1 MTGRSSMVLCVVAM
15 CLIPSRAALSQASSS
30 SSHAA
35 PQRLATVSGLA
46 APEAVSYDAALG
58 VYFVSNINGQ
68 IGAKDGNGF
77 ITRIRSDGQLDS
89 LHFIQGGR
97 DGVTLNG
104 PMGSRIKG
112 DTLWVLDIDVLR
124 AFDARTG
131 KALVTIGFAPLH
143 PLLLNDLAIGPHDD
157 FYITDTGVRPDSAGE
172 LQHTGPDRIYHVGR
186 DRKPTIALESAA
198 LTAPDGIDWDPSHSR
213 LLLAPIGGTAIQ
225 SWVPGASAPV
235 IVAPGKGRFD
245 GIEVERD
252 GTVLITS
259 WADSSVE
266 SVEGDKLVR
275 RIGGFGSP
283 ADVTYDAARHRVG
296 VVLLQQNRFELW
308 TLP

>member
-1 MTGRSSMVLCVVAM
+1 MTGRSSLVM
-15 CLIPSRAALSQASSS
+15 CSIAVCLTANRAAQSQASPSS
-30 SSHAA
+30 GHPA

-46 APEAVSYDAALG
+46 APEAVTYDAALG
-58 VYFVSNINGQ
+58 MYFVSNINGEVA
-68 IGAKDGNGF
+68 AKDTNGF

-97 DGVTLNG
+97 DGVILNS

-131 KALVTIGFAPLH
+131 KALGTIDLAPVH
-143 PLLLNDLAIGPHDD
+143 PLLLNDVAIGPHDD
-157 FYITDTGVRPDSAGE
+157 FYITDTGVRPDSTGD
-172 LQHTGPDRIYHVGR
+172 LKHTGPDRIYHIGR

-198 LTAPDGIDWDPSHSR
+198 LTTPDGIDWDPAHNR

-225 SWVPGASAPV
+225 SWSPGASAPA
-235 IVAPGKGRFD
+235 IVVSGRGRFD

-252 GTVLITS
+252 GMVLITS

-266 SVEGDKLVR
+266 SLEGGKLVR
-275 RIGGFGSP
+275 RISGFGSP
-283 ADVTYDAARHRVG
+283 ADVTYDAAHHRVG
-296 VVLLQQNRFELW
+296 VVLLQENRFELW

>member
-1 MTGRSSMVLCVVAM
+1 MIGRSPLVLCVVAM
-15 CLIPSRAALSQASSS
+15 SLIPSRGALSQGSSP

-35 PQRLATVSGLA
+35 PKRLATVSGLA
-46 APEAVSYDAALG
+46 APEAVVYDAALDM
-58 VYFVSNINGQ
+58 YFVSSVNGDV
-68 IGAKDGNGF
+68 GASDGNGF
-77 ITRIRSDGQLDS
+77 ITRIRGNGQLDS

-97 DGVTLNG
+97 GGVTLNS

-131 KALVTIGFAPLH
+131 KALMTIDLAPVH
-143 PLLLNDLAIGPHDD
+143 PLLLNDVAIGPNDD

-198 LTAPDGIDWDPSHSR
+198 LTTPDGIDWDAAHGR

-225 SWVPGASAPV
+225 SWTPGASAPA
-235 IVAPGKGRFD
+235 IVAPGRGRFD

-252 GTVLITS
+252 GMVLITS

-266 SVEGDKLVR
+266 SVEGGKLVR

-296 VVLLQQNRFELW
+296 VVLLQDDRFELW

>member
-1 MTGRSSMVLCVVAM
+1 MAGRSVLVLCSVAL
-15 CLIPSRAALSQASSS
+15 CVPASRAALSQASPSS
-30 SSHAA
+30 GHGA
-35 PQRLATVSGLA
+35 PQRLATVPGLG
-46 APEAVSYDAALG
+46 APEAVTYDAALG
-58 VYFVSNINGQ
+58 MYFVSNINGEVA
-68 IGAKDGNGF
+68 AKDTNGF

-97 DGVTLNG
+97 DGVTLNS

-112 DTLWVLDIDVLR
+112 DTLWVVDIDVLR

-131 KALVTIGFAPLH
+131 KALGTIDLAPVH
-143 PLLLNDLAIGPHDD
+143 PLLLNDVAIGPRDD
-157 FYITDTGVRPDSAGE
+157 FYITDTGVRPDSTGD
-172 LQHTGPDRIYHVGR
+172 LKHTGPDRIYHIGP

-198 LTAPDGIDWDPSHSR
+198 LATPDGIDWDPVHKR

-225 SWVPGASAPV
+225 SWLPGAPAPT
-235 IVAPGKGRFD
+235 IVASGRGRFD

-252 GTVLITS
+252 GMVFVTS

-266 SVEGDKLVR
+266 SVEGGKLVR

-283 ADVTYDAARHRVG
+283 ADVTYDAAHHRVG
-296 VVLLQQNRFELW
+296 VVLLQENRFELW

>member
-1 MTGRSSMVLCVVAM
+1 MTGRSPLVLCVVAM
-15 CLIPSRAALSQASSS
+15 CLTPSRAAMSQASSP

-46 APEAVSYDAALG
+46 GPEAVSYDAALD

-131 KALVTIGFAPLH
+131 KALLTIDFAPLH

-198 LTAPDGIDWDPSHSR
+198 LTTPDGIDWDPAHHR

-225 SWVPGASAPV
+225 SWLPGAPAPTV
-235 IVAPGKGRFD
+235 VAPGKGRFD
-245 GIEVERD
+245 GIEVERN
-252 GTVLITS
+252 GMVLITS

-283 ADVTYDAARHRVG
+283 ADVTYDAARRLVG
-296 VVLLQQNRFELW
+296 VVLLQQSRFELW